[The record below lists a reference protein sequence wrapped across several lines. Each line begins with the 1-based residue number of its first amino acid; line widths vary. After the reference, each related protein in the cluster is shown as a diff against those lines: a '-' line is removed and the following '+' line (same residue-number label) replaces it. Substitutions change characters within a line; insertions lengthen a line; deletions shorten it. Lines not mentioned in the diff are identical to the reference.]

1 VRELRAVATL
11 TRSITIDAPVD
22 TVFDFALDIRQLWKM
37 KDVELT
43 DVDIKPE
50 GVGTSARLNTH
61 LLGFRLVGG
70 VEYTE
75 VVPGQRIVAQVHF
88 FAEKPT
94 WRFTFEPADG
104 GTRVTA
110 EAEWDVKVPVVGEPI
125 ERMMVKEHEPY
136 VEAMLAEL
144 KSQVEAKTP
153 A

>member
-1 VRELRAVATL
+1 MATL

-22 TVFDFALDIRQLWKM
+22 TVFNFALDISQLWKM

-43 DVDIKPE
+43 DVDVKPE

-75 VVPGQRIVAQVHF
+75 VVPRQRIVAQVHF

-104 GTRVTA
+104 GTKVTA
-110 EAEWDVKVPVVGEPI
+110 EAEWDVKVPVVGKPI
-125 ERMMVKEHEPY
+125 EKMMVKEHEPY

-144 KSQVEAKTP
+144 KTQVEAKT
-153 A
+153 AA

>member
-1 VRELRAVATL
+1 VATL

-22 TVFDFALDIRQLWKM
+22 TVFDFALDISQLWKM

-50 GVGTSARLNTH
+50 GVGTSARLHTH

-75 VVPGQRIVAQVHF
+75 VVASQRIVAQVHF

-110 EAEWDVKVPVVGEPI
+110 QAEWDVKVPVVGEPI

-144 KSQVEAKTP
+144 KTRVEAKT
-153 A
+153 AA